1 MNTPHRPGG
10 ESLRSIALPFVFVL
24 FIVAC
29 ARDAEGPSR
38 PVIVIEQGDARASV
52 TVELAVTP
60 GQRAQG
66 LMYRRALDPDAG
78 MLFIFPSGSRSGFW
92 MRNTYVPLDIAYIS
106 ADRVVLEVRRGT
118 PLDETVLTPAAPY
131 RYVLEVNAGWFEA
144 HGLGPGARVIF
155 PPGLLEELEP

>member
-1 MNTPHRPGG
+1 MNAANRPGA
-10 ESLRSIALPFVFVL
+10 EPLRSIALPFVFVI

-29 ARDAEGPSR
+29 ARDAEGPAR
-38 PVIVIEQGDARASV
+38 PVITIEQGEARATV

-78 MLFIFPSGSRSGFW
+78 MLFIFPSDSRSGFW
-92 MRNTYVPLDIAYIS
+92 MRNTYIPLDIAYIS
-106 ADRVVLEVRRGT
+106 ADFVVLEVRRGT
-118 PLDETVLTPAAPY
+118 PLDETVLSPSHPY

-155 PPGLLEELEP
+155 PPGLLEGPEP

>member
-1 MNTPHRPGG
+1 MNAAKRPGA
-10 ESLRSIALPFVFVL
+10 EPLRSIALPFVFVI

-29 ARDAEGPSR
+29 ARDAEGPAR
-38 PVIVIEQGDARASV
+38 PVITIEQGEARATV

-66 LMYRRALDPDAG
+66 LMYRRALEPDAG
-78 MLFIFPSGSRSGFW
+78 MLFIFPSDSRSGFW
-92 MRNTYVPLDIAYIS
+92 MRNTYIPLDIAYIS
-106 ADRVVLEVRRGT
+106 ADFAVLEVRRGT
-118 PLDETVLTPAAPY
+118 PLDETVLSPSHPY

-155 PPGLLEELEP
+155 PPGLLEEPEP